1 MGFSGAMQHL
11 RPTKYFEPLLW
22 GSIDGLTRQN
32 G

>member
-1 MGFSGAMQHL
+1 MLEAIQDL
-11 RPTKYFEPLLW
+11 RPTKYCESLLW

>member
-1 MGFSGAMQHL
+1 MLEAMPDL
-11 RPTKYFEPLLW
+11 RPIKYLKSLLW